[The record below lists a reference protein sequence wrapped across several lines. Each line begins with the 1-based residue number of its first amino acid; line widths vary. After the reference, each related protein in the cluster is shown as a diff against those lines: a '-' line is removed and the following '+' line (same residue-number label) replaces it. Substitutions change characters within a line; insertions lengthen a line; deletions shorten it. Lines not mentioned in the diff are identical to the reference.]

1 MKTRKMD
8 AKTEALLLE
17 NWLKKLS
24 KTREGREFLE
34 EELGLEVVRPY
45 AGARLKKKKEKTG

>member
-34 EELGLEVVRPY
+34 ELGLEVVCPY